1 MTPAFAMKIFSAF
14 FLIGLM
20 ALAGCDKTPA
30 PPPPHP
36 VTSEQ
41 SVLGSM
47 ARWLADV
54 SAGISL
60 QKSEHYDALRKQ
72 GRSHN
77 EALTIMKAA
86 PAGAN

>member
-1 MTPAFAMKIFSAF
+1 MKTLPVFS
-14 FLIGLM
+14 LICVM

-30 PPPPHP
+30 PPPPLP
-36 VTSEQ
+36 ATAGQPAGGGIS
-41 SVLGSM
+41 
-47 ARWLADV
+47 RWLAEV

-60 QKSEHYDALRKQ
+60 QKSEHYAALRKQ